1 MLSITKIVTIALMTG
16 IVGLASVDANATLIT
31 FDDLIYTP
39 TSPDEFWTHPL
50 TNEYA
55 PLGLQINGGFLAQG
69 GPGMVSAPNLLL
81 GSNYLTLR
89 FLNPMPTFVS
99 MFVSAP
105 NEDIIY
111 LTAYGL
117 DGLLETITTQGWG
130 GPLNNT
136 PYTPQQ
142 FVSFYDTRGI
152 ASINLGTFFNLRTGA
167 EVDNLSFDSATT
179 IPSPPSVALMGIG
192 MLAWTI
198 LAVRKRRHGSLRSSL
213 K

>member
-16 IVGLASVDANATLIT
+16 IVGLASVNANATLIT

-39 TSPDEFWTHPL
+39 TSREPL

-55 PLGLQINGGFLAQG
+55 PLDLQIDGGFLGQG

-81 GSNYLTLR
+81 GWNYLTLR

-99 MFVSAP
+99 MYVSAP
-105 NEDIIY
+105 NEDIIN

-142 FVSFYDTRGI
+142 FVSFYDAGGI
-152 ASINLGTFFNLRTGA
+152 ASINLEAFFNLRTGA
-167 EVDNLSFDSATT
+167 EVDNLSFGSATT

-198 LAVRKRRHGSLRSSL
+198 LAARKRRHGSLRSSL
-213 K
+213 T